1 MKMLEHDEPKSRIA
15 ALRPPCQAE
24 HRMQSLRLTRWLP
37 ETLLALLLAF
47 FALRELGT
55 FPAAWLDDSLFMI
68 VARAM
73 AEGRGY
79 VLPILGYD
87 WPNPYILAV
96 GPTLIAP
103 AALSIHFFGATVAAA
118 RIPMVIYLFLA
129 AGTFYLYAR
138 MLFGRRNALW
148 ATAFVITLSAFV
160 NTGKPVLGEV
170 PAFFFLMLG
179 LLCLRLRCHS
189 MWLTITAGIAF
200 GLSVVTKLPYGLLFP
215 ALAVA
220 AIIVAW
226 KRQWYELR
234 TIVVIGT
241 IALLTLLACAP
252 FLGALEP
259 GFFRE
264 INIFVF
270 GGGDDLVLM
279 NLLRRDPLQLLRVP
293 YLHYSLF
300 FILGGVGFFRTRKEF
315 SRTEAATI
323 GTLIVLFALY
333 FLNGAGWYRQ
343 LLPST
348 LLLTLA
354 VPSGIFMLTK
364 KRLGIAFLVIILALQ
379 GWWQLTYG
387 GSSRSAEAEDAA
399 KIVSERFRDTD
410 LVFLAPD
417 IFFRLDNNPH
427 WLYQS
432 SEMEQSARR
441 PTEVRQRM
449 EETQC
454 WPVVNKVTAE
464 QQKEW
469 AEILTPLS
477 GRFFIIA
484 PPSPCPQP

>member
-1 MKMLEHDEPKSRIA
+1 MPVRH
-15 ALRPPCQAE
+15 
-24 HRMQSLRLTRWLP
+24 LTRWLP
-37 ETLLALLLAF
+37 ETALLLILAF
-47 FALRELGT
+47 FALRELHT

-68 VARAM
+68 VARAL
-73 AEGRGY
+73 AEGHGY
-79 VLPILGYD
+79 VLPLLGYD

-96 GPTLIAP
+96 GPTLIGP
-103 AALSIHFFGATVAAA
+103 AALSIKLFGTTVAAA
-118 RIPMVIYLFLA
+118 RIPMVIYLFLT
-129 AGTFYLYAR
+129 AGTFFLYAR
-138 MLFGRRNALW
+138 MLFGRRSALW
-148 ATAFVITLSAFV
+148 ATTLVITLSAFV

-179 LLCLRLRCHS
+179 LLCLHLRCRS
-189 MWLTITAGIAF
+189 AWFTIATGIAF
-200 GLSVVTKLPYGLLFP
+200 GLSVVTKLPYGLIFP

-220 AIIVAW
+220 AIFVAW
-226 KRQWYELR
+226 KRQWHELR
-234 TIVVIGT
+234 TIVVIWC
-241 IALLTLLACAP
+241 IALFTLLAFAP

-279 NLLRRDPLQLLRVP
+279 NLLRRDPFQLLRVP

-323 GTLIVLFALY
+323 GTLIALFALY

-354 VPSGIFMLTK
+354 VPSGAFVFLG
-364 KRLGIAFLVIILALQ
+364 KRLGITLLIVIMALQ
-379 GWWQLTYG
+379 GWWQYTYR
-387 GSSRSAEAEDAA
+387 GSSRSTEAENAA
-399 KIVSERFRDTD
+399 KVVSERFRDTD

-417 IFFRLDNNPH
+417 VFFRLDNNPH

-432 SEMEQSARR
+432 IEMEQATRR
-441 PTEVRQRM
+441 PAEVSRRM

-454 WPVVNKVTAE
+454 WPVVNKVTEE
-464 QQKEW
+464 QKQEW
-469 AEILTPLS
+469 AKRLTPLS
-477 GRFFIIA
+477 GRYFVIA
-484 PPSPCPQP
+484 PPSPCPQS